1 MQYFSV
7 SDVID
12 LVRDVI
18 NSLSDII
25 NRFITSPTAK
35 HRQAGAEP
43 PPPAD
48 PGTGEVGCSSTF
60 SGFRGMGVG
69 RTATFSGV

>member
-12 LVRDVI
+12 SVRDTI

-25 NRFITSPTAK
+25 NRFITSPTAMQ
-35 HRQAGAEP
+35 RQAGP
-43 PPPAD
+43 
-48 PGTGEVGCSSTF
+48 
-60 SGFRGMGVG
+60 GVG
-69 RTATFSGV
+69 GVGTIPIPDSVSDILIN